1 MRPARLL
8 SVAALVTCLTLAGP
22 AVADADLDSPDAT
35 FGAVNVLASAATK
48 VPTAPLSGRHG
59 IAIYNGGPYTI
70 YCGWTSAVA
79 TTTGFPVL
87 TGGSLSVDV
96 SYSAS
101 TSGKAF
107 LWCIAATADQ
117 SSPANTR
124 YLEVK

>member
-1 MRPARLL
+1 MA
-8 SVAALVTCLTLAGP
+8 SCLTVSGS

-48 VPTAPLSGRHG
+48 VPTTPLSGRHG
-59 IAIYNGGPYTI
+59 IAIYNGGANTI

-87 TGGSLSVDV
+87 AGGSLSVDV

-107 LWCIAATADQ
+107 LWCIAAVGDQ